1 MGEVSNVFDGIMKEV
16 RGNILPIGKM
26 KDDVFFVCSSFE
38 ERTAN
43 VSSML
48 GTNYRTKRSFI
59 FRYDEQ
65 TLTDLRDTNLE
76 TLKQILTKHSD
87 ITTQVDCDR
96 YNPVEGI
103 YKLQD
108 HCKEHSIQLREA
120 NITIDMTTF
129 TKQCLL
135 ILLNF
140 IEKQKPKSVR
150 LFYTEPEDY
159 APRWGKPLTYGLID
173 ITSVPSYGGHHYQ
186 EKETFLIL
194 FVGYEGNRA
203 YTIWEKLTP
212 HKTLVLI
219 GKPSFKDPWEG
230 RVEELNKK
238 LLSKLSPDSI
248 ANVATLNPFEV
259 AKTLSS
265 VIKEYSTGFNIIIS
279 PLGPKPQVLGC
290 YLAARKYPDVQIV
303 YAIPKRYEEEYFSR
317 RVGKVWEYS

>member
-1 MGEVSNVFDGIMKEV
+1 M
-16 RGNILPIGKM
+16 GNIRPLGKM
-26 KDDVFFVCSSFE
+26 KDDAFFVCSSFE
-38 ERTAN
+38 ERTTK
-43 VSSML
+43 VSSL
-48 GTNYRTKRSFI
+48 LDTSYRTTNSFI

-76 TLKQILTKHSD
+76 RLKQILTKHSENTLQ
-87 ITTQVDCDR
+87 IDCDR

-108 HCKEHSIQLREA
+108 HCEEHSIQLRKA
-120 NITIDMTTF
+120 NITIDITTF
-129 TKQCLL
+129 TKQCFL
-135 ILLNF
+135 ILLKF

-194 FVGYEGNRA
+194 LGGYEGDRA
-203 YTIWEKLTP
+203 YAIWEKLTP

-230 RVEELNKK
+230 RVEKFNKK
-238 LLSKLSPDSI
+238 LLSKLSSDSI
-248 ANVATLNPFEV
+248 ANVAALNPFEV
-259 AKTLSS
+259 AETLSS
-265 VIKEYSTGFNIIIS
+265 VIKEYSEGFNIIIS
-279 PLGPKPQVLGC
+279 PLGPKPQVIGC
-290 YLAARKYPDVQIV
+290 YLAAKKCPDVQIV
-303 YAIPKRYEEEYFSR
+303 YAVPKRYEEEYFSKK
-317 RVGKVWEYS
+317 VGKVWEYR